1 MRADDLVPGSIN
13 PNGKRICDLDDE
25 YICELLSE
33 YPTDCDDKS
42 NDSSNED
49 TNSDEDS
56 DRNDSSKEDTNRLK
70 LFRKKLKNWYNHFI
84 DFF

>member
-1 MRADDLVPGSIN
+1 MRADDLVPGSEN

-25 YICELLSE
+25 YIRELLSE
-33 YPTDCDDKS
+33 YPTVDCDDKS

-56 DRNDSSKEDTNRLK
+56 DRNDSSKEDTNR
-70 LFRKKLKNWYNHFI
+70 KKLKNCYNHLI